1 MADRIE
7 KTEVVAKFGGAPR
20 ILADLS
26 GKNENEYKCFKGL

>member
-1 MADRIE
+1 VKKLSA
-7 KTEVVAKFGGAPR
+7 EVVAKFGGAPG